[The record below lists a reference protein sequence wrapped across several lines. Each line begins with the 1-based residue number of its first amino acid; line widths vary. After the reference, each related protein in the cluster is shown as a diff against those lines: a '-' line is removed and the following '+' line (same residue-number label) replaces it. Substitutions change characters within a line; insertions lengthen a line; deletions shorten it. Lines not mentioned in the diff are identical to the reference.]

1 METTCINLVAVT
13 IVGNLALL
21 CAIPVAG
28 IIWFVL
34 GGYIKG
40 RG

>member
-21 CAIPVAG
+21 IAWAAG
-28 IIWFVL
+28 GIVRHFVK
-34 GGYIKG
+34 IVKG
-40 RG
+40 AKP